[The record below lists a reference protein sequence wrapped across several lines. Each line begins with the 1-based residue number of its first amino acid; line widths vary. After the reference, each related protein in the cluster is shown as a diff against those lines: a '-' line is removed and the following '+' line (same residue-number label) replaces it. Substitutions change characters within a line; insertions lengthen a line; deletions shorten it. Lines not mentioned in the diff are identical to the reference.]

1 MASDTSAEFFVI
13 NASDTSLFGPYV
25 GRSLE
30 VIAGGLGES
39 TPYEEMPRLEF
50 DGKTFAIK
58 TYHVPKK
65 SIGVDPFVMA
75 RKMASWEYE
84 LLRDAVEGSYGVTA
98 LAFGTYRDGGVELP
112 GVVLA
117 AVE

>member
-1 MASDTSAEFFVI
+1 MSSSETAEFFVI
-13 NASDTSLFGPYV
+13 NASDTSVFAPYV

-30 VIAGGLGES
+30 VSAGGLGES

-65 SIGVDPFVMA
+65 TIGVDPFVMA

-84 LLRDAVEGSYGVTA
+84 LLRDAVEGSYGVTSF
-98 LAFGTYRDGGVELP
+98 AFGTYREGDVELP

-117 AVE
+117 TVE